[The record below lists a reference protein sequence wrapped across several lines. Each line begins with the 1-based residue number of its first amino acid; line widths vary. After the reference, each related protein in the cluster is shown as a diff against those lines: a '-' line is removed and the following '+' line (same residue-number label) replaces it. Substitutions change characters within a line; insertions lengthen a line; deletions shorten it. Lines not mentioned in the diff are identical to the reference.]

1 MTESTGSAEPG
12 KVVPVVV
19 FVEVDPAAVRSPDTA
34 AVYAVERALAAAET
48 ELTAPTRGGGQSP
61 VHVRRLALLDLA
73 LKEGILA
80 VTANLPRE
88 TKDQEQEKR

>member
-1 MTESTGSAEPG
+1 VTEATGQARPG
-12 KVVPVVV
+12 KLVPVVV
-19 FVEVDPAAVRSPDTA
+19 FVEVDPHAVRSPDTA
-34 AVYAVERALAAAET
+34 ALYAVERALDAAEA
-48 ELTAPTRGGGQSP
+48 ELTAPRRGGGQSP

-88 TKDQEQEKR
+88 AKDQEQETR